1 MRTSQRRP
9 GNKHSKRKTH
19 RCKTRNRLL
28 NGLLVVFVALML
40 CFGLFLWK
48 ATLELN
54 APAEPAVSA
63 AEDDFRPVVGD
74 PPYRVAIDAG
84 HGGSD
89 PGARGVVEEN
99 RSPQQRLLRCFS
111 G

>member
-1 MRTSQRRP
+1 
-9 GNKHSKRKTH
+9 
-19 RCKTRNRLL
+19 
-28 NGLLVVFVALML
+28 ML

-54 APAEPAVSA
+54 VPAEPAVSA

-74 PPYRVAIDAG
+74 PPYRVAVDAG

-89 PGARGVVEEN
+89 PGAKGSGRRKTGHRSHGCCAAPMVRRGFELHPAAN
-99 RSPQQRLLRCFS
+99 PGKL
-111 G
+111 